1 VSLTAVPRRE
11 TAFTVETDDDA
22 MPRSPWR
29 DIAAAILIQAVKDYT
44 KPRPQTK
51 INVMRWNAAKK
62 SSHEFF
68 FGTDSNFAF
77 FCDALGVDADMIR
90 GRLKR

>member
-11 TAFTVETDDDA
+11 TAFTVDDGDDA

-29 DIAAAILIQAVKDYT
+29 DIAAAILVQAVKDYT
-44 KPRPQTK
+44 KPKPQTRV
-51 INVMRWNAAKK
+51 NVLKWKAAKD
-62 SSHEFF
+62 SSREFF
-68 FGTDSNFAF
+68 FGADSNFAF
-77 FCDALGVDADMIR
+77 FCEALGVDADMIR